1 MTITPEKIEIFR
13 NLADVW
19 LKDAQY
25 GELSPRTRA
34 DAAFD
39 AAYMYCRVVMAGA
52 DEALTHPHQGVL
64 LGAAERL
71 GWGPQLMTTALL
83 YLAERDDPFRGT
95 NWQDE
100 LLEIALRLKAAIET
114 GLKPQ
119 PQIP

>member
-13 NLADVW
+13 NMAHDW

-25 GELSPRTRA
+25 EELSPRTRA

-52 DEALTHPHQGVL
+52 DEALTHPHEGVL
-64 LGAAERL
+64 MGAADRL
-71 GWGPQLMTTALL
+71 GWSPELMATARL
-83 YLAERDDPFRGT
+83 YLDERDDPFRGA
-95 NWQDE
+95 NRQIE
-100 LLEIALRLKAAIET
+100 LLEIALRLKAAVET
-114 GLKPQ
+114 GLEPQ